1 MLFKKKSLTKKS
13 KSFHSS
19 YFFFFSVFQKL
30 QACQWKGVIRW
41 QVAEEVFFQGQ
52 TASHSQWLWTPS
64 CIWLSL
70 VRAGLLDISQAS
82 VFPTADRPTIC
93 FGDEILLFTKPHG
106 KLTISHA
113 TNICT
118 SNTGIFLAPKKTKE
132 PSPNLQPQRNIQAF
146 CWVPKKQQWLVQS
159 NLKISLGGGASV
171 QSLSHVQLFA
181 TPWWGVIIS

>member
-1 MLFKKKSLTKKS
+1 M
-13 KSFHSS
+13 
-19 YFFFFSVFQKL
+19 
-30 QACQWKGVIRW
+30 IRW